1 MAKAAA
7 RRPHIGLLFWLDQ
20 KMESTFCR
28 EVFKPF
34 VDQAQAGKLT
44 YEFLH
49 PSRQT
54 QARDPYPPLESVKAG
69 RFDGLV
75 SISIW
80 KEPYLGEIAKLGI
93 PVVTL
98 DFRSHAC
105 AFDSVTFGNRPAFR
119 QIAKILKDTGHQD
132 VLFVSLFRPDRNS
145 KPGLENFIEDDTSLE
160 RRTALQEACTEF
172 GIEVWPLLPV
182 YTGNSNRKK
191 QVSTHLPELIANMG
205 HPPSAITGHDIE
217 AMMNSLE
224 AVAAQN
230 LKMPQDLSMITVGA
244 ETDQATL
251 AKRIPMDMI
260 VFSWRHMGEEGLRL
274 LEERLSGKVP
284 AGRPPR
290 HVELSGQYAPVG
302 TVIERRPKK
311 D

>member
-7 RRPHIGLLFWLDQ
+7 RRPHIGLLYWLDQ

-34 VDQAQAGKLT
+34 LEQATAGKLT

-54 QARDPYPPLESVKAG
+54 QARDPYPPLELVKAA

-75 SISIW
+75 SVSIW
-80 KEPYLGEIAKLGI
+80 KEPYLGELAKLGK

-98 DFRSHAC
+98 DFRSIAC

-119 QIAKILKDTGHQD
+119 QIGKILKDTGHKD

-160 RRTALQEACTEF
+160 RRTALQEACADL

-182 YTGNSNRKK
+182 YTGSGNRRK

-205 HPPSAITGHDIE
+205 HPPSAISGHDTDAISN
-217 AMMNSLE
+217 AME
-224 AVAAQN
+224 AVAALN
-230 LKMPQDLSMITVGA
+230 LKVPRDLSMITVGSESDDA
-244 ETDQATL
+244 SI

-274 LEERLSGKVP
+274 LMERLGGKVP
-284 AGRPPR
+284 ADRPPR
-290 HVELSGQYAPVG
+290 HVELSGQYAPLG

>member
-1 MAKAAA
+1 MANAAA
-7 RRPHIGLLFWLDQ
+7 RRPHIGLLYWLDQ
-20 KMESTFCR
+20 EMETTFCR
-28 EVFKPF
+28 DLFMPF
-34 VDQAQAGKLT
+34 VEQAKAGKLT
-44 YEFLH
+44 YEFLK
-49 PSRQT
+49 PSRT
-54 QARDPYPPLESVKAG
+54 DLTRDPFPPLEQVKAG

-75 SISIW
+75 SVSIW
-80 KEPYLGEIAKLGI
+80 MEPYLGELAKLGK

-119 QIAKILKDTGHQD
+119 EIAKILGRTGHKD

-160 RRTALQEACTEF
+160 RRTALQEACAEL

-182 YTGNSNRKK
+182 YTGHDNRRK
-191 QVSTHLPELIANMG
+191 QISRHLPELIADMG
-205 HPPSAITGHDIE
+205 HPPAAITGHDID
-217 AMMNSLE
+217 ALMNTLE
-224 AVAAQN
+224 AIASQN
-230 LKMPQDLSMITVGA
+230 LKIPQDLSMITVGA
-244 ETDQATL
+244 ESDEATL
-251 AKRIPMDMI
+251 AKRIPMDMV

-290 HVELSGQYAPVG
+290 HVELSGEYAPVG
-302 TVIERRPKK
+302 TVLDRRPKK